1 MVSKIDRQAF
11 LQSLI
16 VPPGKE
22 ISLHKDYDP
31 GFKPDYIT
39 KEDATL
45 LLEQGIEKM
54 AVLRFILC
62 NGRGYKRLN
71 PYRERHLA
79 IFVNCF

>member
-22 ISLHKDYDP
+22 ISLHKDYDAR
-31 GFKPDYIT
+31 FKPDYIT

-45 LLEQGIEKM
+45 LLQQGIEKM
-54 AVLRFILC
+54 A
-62 NGRGYKRLN
+62 
-71 PYRERHLA
+71 E
-79 IFVNCF
+79 